1 VRATLGPGLSRELF
15 LVASQNIGR
24 SSSCDLRLRQTVG
37 WWMPKSAGVAGGHSL
52 GFAVSL
58 LVRTRHCGGLILAVG
73 LVL

>member
-15 LVASQNIGR
+15 LVASQNISR

-37 WWMPKSAGVAGGHSL
+37 WWMPKSAGVAGGHSF

-58 LVRTRHCGGLILAVG
+58 LVGTRHCGGLILAVG

>member
-1 VRATLGPGLSRELF
+1 VPATLGPGLSRELF
-15 LVASQNIGR
+15 LVASQISR

-37 WWMPKSAGVAGGHSL
+37 WWMPKSAGVAGGHSF

-58 LVRTRHCGGLILAVG
+58 LVGTRHCGGLILAVG